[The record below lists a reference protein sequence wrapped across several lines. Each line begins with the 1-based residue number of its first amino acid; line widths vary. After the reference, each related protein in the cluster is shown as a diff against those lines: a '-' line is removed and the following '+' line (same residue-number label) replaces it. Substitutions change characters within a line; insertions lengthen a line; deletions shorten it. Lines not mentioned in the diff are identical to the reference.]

1 MNNRGE
7 KKQNKIMTNMMA
19 CLEIIRDAQ
28 IYLLIIIL
36 FTETELLANRAVT
49 NIYLFCITN
58 LDTFMVTF
66 LIG

>member
-1 MNNRGE
+1 MNNRG
-7 KKQNKIMTNMMA
+7 KKQNKIMIDMMA

-28 IYLLIIIL
+28 IYLPIIIL

-49 NIYLFCITN
+49 NIYPFCVTN
-58 LDTFMVTF
+58 LGTFMVTF

>member
-1 MNNRGE
+1 
-7 KKQNKIMTNMMA
+7 MTNMMA

-36 FTETELLANRAVT
+36 FTETELLANSAVT

-58 LDTFMVTF
+58 LGTFMVTF